1 MKQFT
6 IVLFLLITSAAAG
19 RSELVTSSLQASLDT
34 GGLAGTTFSVS
45 FSYDSSQVQPVGDSY
60 VQLTSFDFTLLGVQF
75 TRQDIFQGGQV
86 IFRDGVIS
94 DVTASFQVVLPP
106 NSPVQ
111 NITFGFGGPGVIGYI
126 DLNGQFGS
134 GSFLIGNMTVH
145 MGTIVSIRSVQ
156 SSDALGGDP
165 GIEIQ
170 LFSDDEFPVRDQI
183 MVLQIGSLQF
193 FRSSYPN
200 GDLNT
205 VVFTLTEDEFA
216 AVSDGDP
223 VIVQYGI
230 APSDEV
236 WQFGNLDTTIL
247 DQYGARIRQLRRRLH
262 FK

>member
-1 MKQFT
+1 MKRST
-6 IVLFLLITSAAAG
+6 AVLFLLITSAAAG

-34 GGLAGTTFSVS
+34 GSLAGTTFSVS

-60 VQLTSFDFTLLGVQF
+60 VQLNSFDFALLGVQF

-86 IFRDGVIS
+86 IFHDGVIT
-94 DVTASFQVVLPP
+94 DVTASFQVFLPP

-126 DLNGQFGS
+126 DLNGQFGT
-134 GSFLIGNMTVH
+134 GSFLTGNMIVH
-145 MGTIVSIRSVQ
+145 MGTIISIRRVD
-156 SSDALGGDP
+156 SSDALGGQP

-170 LFSDDEFPVRDQI
+170 LYNDDEFPVRDQI
-183 MVLQIGSLQF
+183 MVLQIGALQF
-193 FRSSYPN
+193 FLSAYPN

-236 WQFGNLDTTIL
+236 WRFGNLDKTIL
-247 DQYGARIRQLRRRLH
+247 DQFGTSQLKRRRGHLR
-262 FK
+262 